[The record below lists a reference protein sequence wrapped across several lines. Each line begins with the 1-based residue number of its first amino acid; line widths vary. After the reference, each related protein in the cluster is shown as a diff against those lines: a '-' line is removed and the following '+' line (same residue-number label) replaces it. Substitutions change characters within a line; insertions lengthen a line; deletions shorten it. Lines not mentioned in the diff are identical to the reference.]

1 MTRIMRWAGLTA
13 VLCILSACNGREMDN
28 QEPLAVAKAE
38 KTVHFRSGTIDTRA
52 SFDDP
57 VDNNGAVMY
66 PVFWTES
73 DDAVMISLNYEYA
86 VTAGVNVSK
95 TDEEGRIE
103 RVDFD
108 ASFTGVDTGSPFRFY
123 VVSPANALLWASAD
137 RKAASV
143 HVPANQTPSA
153 KSVDEKAMILA
164 GKSASFQDLPDN
176 VDIDFKHVT
185 SYGKMTLKNLSVPDG
200 VSVTSVTLLCEQPLS
215 GAWYYKFE
223 DGSVEEKEASS
234 SIVLNTGNIDV
245 SGGDPVW
252 FACAPVGTALAGKSL
267 TIQANL
273 SNGTSL
279 VRTIKL
285 HDSVD
290 YVSGR
295 VTKFSVNMASAEVRQ
310 MEMEEEVYQLVSQIR
325 ELAQGDEM
333 IIVDSSS
340 PAHAMTSASSTSGL
354 SATTTGFSVGN
365 DGYIRLSSDSSVLPL
380 TVSEISGGSMAFSDG
395 GSNYLSCSSGS
406 IMQSGSL
413 KLSSSKTTWT
423 VSISNGAA
431 TISYKGSSFMGGTN
445 YIHYNNDYFSVSSSS
460 GTVAIYKKTKVT
472 TASTADPSADPV
484 CFHSGYGAYLSD
496 QNLLYNPSTDQL
508 SREYESDGTLTFA
521 ILAPAENQ
529 VVEFSG
535 IPSEVVLG
543 DSFTLHLAYISG
555 LQKKVDRTFTVH
567 VVKEEG
573 HSLWLSDK
581 AGNGFIV
588 KR

>member
-1 MTRIMRWAGLTA
+1 MKRIMRWAGLTA
-13 VLCILSACNGREMDN
+13 VLCILAACNGREMDN

-52 SFDDP
+52 AFDDP
-57 VDNNGAVMY
+57 VDKNGTVMY

-108 ASFTGVDTGSPFRFY
+108 AVFTGVDTESPYRFY

-137 RKAASV
+137 REAASV
-143 HVPANQTPSA
+143 HVLANQTPSA
-153 KSVDEKAMILA
+153 KSVDEKALILA

-185 SYGKMTLKNLSVPDG
+185 SYGKMTLKNLPVPDG

-245 SGGDPVW
+245 AAGDPVW

-279 VRTIKL
+279 ARTIKL

-290 YVSGR
+290 YRSGR

-310 MEMEEEVYQLVSQIR
+310 TEEEVYQLVSQIK
-325 ELAQGDEM
+325 ELAQGDEVM
-333 IIVDSSS
+333 IVDSAS
-340 PAHAMTSASSTSGL
+340 PAHAMTSASSTNGL
-354 SATTTGFSVGN
+354 SATTTGFMVGN

-380 TVSEISGGSMAFSDG
+380 TVSEISGSSLAFSDG

-406 IMQSGSL
+406 FMQSGSL

-423 VSISNGAA
+423 VSVSNGAA
-431 TISYKGSSFMGGTN
+431 TISYKSSGFMGGTN
-445 YIHYNNDYFSVSSSS
+445 YIRYNNDDFNVSTSS
-460 GTVAIYKKTKVT
+460 GTVAIYKKTKVI

-484 CFHSGYGAYLSD
+484 CVYSGYGAYLSD

-543 DSFTLHLAYISG
+543 DNFTLHLNYISG

-573 HSLWLSDK
+573 HTLWLSDK